1 MQKIIKENGL
11 VNNLE
16 NVMNTGNMTPIEV
29 ALKMDKDGYVSAKNL
44 YEFLG
49 LDNSNYSRWC
59 KQNILDNVFA
69 VKGED
74 YVFFVIN
81 DEKSERG
88 RPTKDYKLTAAFAKK
103 LAMQSGGEKG
113 EQARCYFVAC
123 EQALV
128 QIAKEKQQWEIER
141 AKGVMIRH
149 ILTDT
154 IKMKI
159 ADSPNKRFAYPNYTK
174 LIYQTIFG
182 IPFKQLQDEYGVKP
196 KESLRDY
203 LTAEQLKEVEAM
215 EMLVSSLIN
224 IGMGYQEIKEFIA
237 TRYTKQIAA

>member
-1 MQKIIKENGL
+1 ML
-11 VNNLE
+11 VRIE
-16 NVMNTGNMTPIEV
+16 NVNKSDMLVVSSRNIAEDFEKRHDHILRDIDALISGMGSPQIWGSFFIPSKYTHEQNKQEYKEYLVTRDGFAMLVMGFNGDKALRWKMRYIE
-29 ALKMDKDGYVSAKNL
+29 AFNAMEDELKRL
-44 YEFLG
+44 Y
-49 LDNSNYSRWC
+49 
-59 KQNILDNVFA
+59 K
-69 VKGED
+69 
-74 YVFFVIN
+74 
-81 DEKSERG
+81 ER
-88 RPTKDYKLTAAFAKK
+88 
-103 LAMQSGGEKG
+103 
-113 EQARCYFVAC
+113 
-123 EQALV
+123 
-128 QIAKEKQQWEIER
+128 QQWEIER

-182 IPFKQLQDEYGVKP
+182 KPFKELQEDYGVKP

-224 IGMGYQEIKEFIA
+224 IGMGYQEIKDFIA
-237 TRYTKQIAA
+237 ARCMKQIAA

>member
-1 MQKIIKENGL
+1 MYE
-11 VNNLE
+11 LE
-16 NVMNTGNMTPIEV
+16 ASINTQTMTPIEV
-29 ALKMDKDGYVSAKNL
+29 ALRMDKDGYVSAKNL
-44 YEFLG
+44 YAFLE
-49 LDNSNYSRWC
+49 LDETHYSRWC
-59 KQNILDNVFA
+59 KTSIEENAFA
-69 VKGED
+69 AENQDYEVLAIRGE
-74 YVFFVIN
+74 N
-81 DEKSERG
+81 PQGG
-88 RPTKDYKLTAAFAKK
+88 RPTKDYRLTAAFAKK
-103 LAMQSGGEKG
+103 LAMQAGGERG
-113 EQARCYFVAC
+113 EQARCYFIAC

-141 AKGVMIRH
+141 AKGVVIRH

-182 IPFKQLQDEYGVKP
+182 KPIKELQDGYGVKP

-203 LTAEQLKEVEAM
+203 LTAEQLKEVEAV

-224 IGMGYQEIKEFIA
+224 LGMGYQEIKDFLA
-237 TRYTKQIAA
+237 ARYTKQLAA